1 MGTRD
6 GKRYSSAYFG
16 RGLNV
21 GVCLFYPSNNIQRF
35 EKKTCWFQCDRGW
48 CKDVPFVGWMGT
60 EDSSEA
66 RP

>member
-35 EKKTCWFQCDRGW
+35 EKKR
-48 CKDVPFVGWMGT
+48 VGSNAT
-60 EDSSEA
+60 EGGA
-66 RP
+66 KTFHL